1 MVRSYPCCFGDA
13 DFDTT
18 VCTME
23 CPYYNRCLT
32 ETFMRSNPELVLLI
46 DDGTPLSLKMRHD
59 AIRFVEK
66 CWVKK
71 I

>member
-1 MVRSYPCCFGDA
+1 MVKSYPECMGDC
-13 DFDTT
+13 DVDSG
-18 VCTME
+18 VCTCE

-32 ETFMRSNPELVLLI
+32 ETFMRCNPELVLLI
-46 DDGTPLSLKMRHD
+46 DDSNPMSVKMRHD

-71 I
+71 A